1 MLTGMLTF
9 FSKDLPTWERFGNR
23 WENKERLP
31 QWCWH
36 ARAEQQLLQEWH
48 DSVHL
53 LSWPF
58 SHIRRKPLAT
68 ARKAANYVIPRM
80 TPVKIHRCG
89 QKGRKQ
95 YRLKH
100 LDHNHQR
107 TPTTGEGT
115 RNIHPQKTNHWHKAK
130 DELSWGRGTGILRK
144 PNSQGPGR
152 ESLHKRQNGTRQQK
166 PFSHTPHHQLTPHQ
180 KITQWSPLWEEQQQQ
195 GRRADKGW
203 EKFIAR
209 RQVI

>member
-9 FSKDLPTWERFGNR
+9 FSKDLRMWERFGNR

-80 TPVKIHRCG
+80 TPVKIHRCRE
-89 QKGRKQ
+89 KGRKQ

-100 LDHNHQR
+100 LDHSHQR
-107 TPTTGEGT
+107 TPTTGKGQEIFT
-115 RNIHPQKTNHWHKAK
+115 
-130 DELSWGRGTGILRK
+130 
-144 PNSQGPGR
+144 
-152 ESLHKRQNGTRQQK
+152 HKRPTTDTRQ
-166 PFSHTPHHQLTPHQ
+166 
-180 KITQWSPLWEEQQQQ
+180 KISSPGEEEQAYWESPTPRAQAEKGYIR
-195 GRRADKGW
+195 GRMEQDNRNPSPIPLTISSPHTK
-203 EKFIAR
+203 K
-209 RQVI
+209 